1 MITKDQYCWVIIEKF
16 RLENPQY
23 QDVETKDLV
32 KYIFQSTN
40 LGLALQHLGFIDPDS
55 DAALYLSN
63 RGGVTATYTAFYND
77 KYKELI
83 KEGRY
88 SVVPEEEHVQILT
101 MREILD
107 MLPDTLEEKSND

>member
-16 RLENPQY
+16 RLENPQFEN
-23 QDVETKDLV
+23 VATKDLV
-32 KYIFQSTN
+32 KYIYQSTN

>member
-23 QDVETKDLV
+23 NDVATKDLV

-63 RGGVTATYTAFYND
+63 RGGATVTYTAFYND
-77 KYKELI
+77 KYKGLI

-88 SVVPEEEHVQILT
+88 SEIPENEFVQILS

-107 MLPDTLEEKSND
+107 MLPDTLDGENNG